1 MDTEVKEIATTEEL
15 EAEIETLQKELQKVI
30 QIANM
35 YIKAHRDLLTQV
47 KTAVDTSGALEAML
61 AEKLK

>member
-1 MDTEVKEIATTEEL
+1 MEEVTKPTIEEL
-15 EAEIETLQKELQKVI
+15 ETELERTQGELQKVI

-47 KTAVDTSGALEAML
+47 KTAVDTSGALEVML
-61 AEKLK
+61 SEKLK

>member
-1 MDTEVKEIATTEEL
+1 MSDKEIKQPTVEEL
-15 EAEIETLQKELQKVI
+15 QEQLERIQGEMERVV

-47 KTAVDTSGALEAML
+47 RTAVDTSANLEAML
-61 AEKLK
+61 SEKLK

>member
-1 MDTEVKEIATTEEL
+1 MSDKEIKQPTVEEL
-15 EAEIETLQKELQKVI
+15 QEQLERIQGEMERVV

-47 KTAVDTSGALEAML
+47 KTAVDTSGALESML

>member
-1 MDTEVKEIATTEEL
+1 MSEVAKPTIEEL
-15 EAEIETLQKELQKVI
+15 ETELERTQGELQKVI

-47 KTAVDTSGALEAML
+47 KTAVDTSGALELML
-61 AEKLK
+61 SEKLK

>member
-1 MDTEVKEIATTEEL
+1 MEEVVKPTIEEL
-15 EAEIETLQKELQKVI
+15 ETEIERMQGELQKVI

-47 KTAVDTSGALEAML
+47 KTAVDTSGALEVML
-61 AEKLK
+61 SEKLK

>member
-1 MDTEVKEIATTEEL
+1 MAEVVKPTIEEL
-15 EAEIETLQKELQKVI
+15 EAEIERMQGELQRVI

>member
-1 MDTEVKEIATTEEL
+1 MEEVVKPTIEEL
-15 EAEIETLQKELQKVI
+15 EAEIERMQGELQRVI

-35 YIKAHRDLLTQV
+35 YIKAHRDLLTQI
-47 KTAVDTSGALEAML
+47 KTAVDTSAGLETML

>member
-1 MDTEVKEIATTEEL
+1 MSDKETKKPTVEEL
-15 EAEIETLQKELQKVI
+15 ETQLEQTQQELQKVV

>member
-1 MDTEVKEIATTEEL
+1 MAEAVKPTVEEL
-15 EAEIETLQKELQKVI
+15 EAEIERMQGELQRII

-47 KTAVDTSGALEAML
+47 KTAVDTSGALEVML
-61 AEKLK
+61 SEKLK